1 VNLLLELGSYLGSL
15 SERIEIARIAR
26 ELLAWIAKS
35 RLKQGKYPLEIARF
49 GNLAEPKGN
58 FSGFS
63 DSLLGRR
70 QSGNFSFLHC
80 IQQPVRDLLFGR
92 ETPAANHPFVDD
104 QGG

>member
-1 VNLLLELGSYLGSL
+1 VTGSSK
-15 SERIEIARIAR
+15 RKEIVRSAR

-63 DSLLGRR
+63 DSLLEYGKPCGRKKY
-70 QSGNFSFLHC
+70 SFC
-80 IQQPVRDLLFGR
+80 DRFFFGVIVPLILSPPL
-92 ETPAANHPFVDD
+92 TAGDCTGAGMVPFCPRNA
-104 QGG
+104 